1 MKVKDLHGN
10 AKKVL
15 NDNVH
20 IKNWK
25 KTSSRIMYQMKIF
38 KQIGIL

>member
-1 MKVKDLHGN
+1 MKVQDLHGN

-20 IKNWK
+20 IKFLKANLQEICTK
-25 KTSSRIMYQMKIF
+25 
-38 KQIGIL
+38 